1 MDMITITSKRTE
13 NTVKPAGRCTRCGA
27 EATHAYECRICHVT
41 TLCVVSIKCTFASK
55 SLKSVTENFDD
66 ADLFKAR
73 EDKDTPG
80 NIRKIADVVIRLTMA
95 HGLNIYDVKRKIVSR
110 LRATLEGIDAE
121 TPEKAAEMAI
131 RIDEWMTLLRAKIR
145 E

>member
-1 MDMITITSKRTE
+1 M
-13 NTVKPAGRCTRCGA
+13 
-27 EATHAYECRICHVT
+27 CHVV
-41 TLCVVSIKCTFASK
+41 TLCSITIKCTFPAS

-66 ADLFKAR
+66 ADLFKER

-80 NIRKIADVVIRLTMA
+80 NIRKIADIVIRLSKA